1 MKLLVIATL
10 VAASFEAFANCKT
23 SLPLE
28 GAASI
33 KTCNPQAEK
42 CRSGSSALAEYSP
55 KVKGGDDPAV
65 LNISLHSSPWR
76 FYGGDM
82 RILSA
87 EDVAERVREYV
98 KKVKR
103 IQLVG
108 SWTGVAPDGATK
120 SLARKLSEALKG
132 FPVTGMDGFLWI
144 AADGATRT
152 TRQAFT
158 MKQGSGPY
166 HVAPGEEVMVSL
178 VAGWPAEVEDHFA
191 RERNA
196 EGILRAGAGWDIY
209 LLCPERALQAFE
221 AAAKLSHPIAAYN
234 AAMMRLDRRG
244 KGDVEAAAALL
255 EQAAGN
261 GDKKAQASL
270 EKLRGGGR

>member
-1 MKLLVIATL
+1 MKRLIIATL
-10 VAASFEAFANCKT
+10 VAASFEAVANCKT
-23 SLPLE
+23 SLPLQ

-42 CRSGSSALAEYSP
+42 CLSGMGALAEYSP
-55 KVKGGDDPAV
+55 KVKGSDDPAV
-65 LNISLHSSPWR
+65 LNISMHTSPWR

-87 EDVAERVREYV
+87 EDVAELVREHV

-103 IQLVG
+103 IQLVA
-108 SWTGVAPDGATK
+108 SWTGVAPDASTK

-132 FPVTGMDGFLWI
+132 FPVTGMDGFLWV
-144 AADGATRT
+144 AANGATRT

-158 MKQGSGPY
+158 VKQGRGPY
-166 HVAPGEEVMVSL
+166 HVAPGDEVMVSL
-178 VAGWPAEVEDHFA
+178 IAGWPAEVEDHFA
-191 RERNA
+191 KERNA

-209 LLCPERALQAFE
+209 FLCPERALQAFE
-221 AAAKLSHPIAAYN
+221 AAARLSHPIAAYN
-234 AAMMRLDRRG
+234 AAMMRLDRRE

-255 EQAAGN
+255 AQAAGK
-261 GDKKAQASL
+261 GDEKAQASL
-270 EKLRGGGR
+270 EKLRRDGR